1 MEDISRKINEILSD
15 PEMMEQIKGLA
26 GMFGQGSES
35 SQPKKAEQQNNSLAS
50 LNMPD
55 PNMLGTMMKIAPLL
69 QSMGGDDDSI
79 RLLKALKPFLK
90 EERSKR
96 IDGAIKMLG
105 FMKTLPIYSTDYDN
119 TIPENEELNVLTYD
133 RVIGDVM
140 SPCPIPEEVLVTSKQ
155 VKEK

>member
-35 SQPKKAEQQNNSLAS
+35 SQPKKAEPPSNSLAS

-105 FMKTLPIYSTDYDN
+105 FMKILPLLKSSGIN
-119 TIPENEELNVLTYD
+119 LF
-133 RVIGDVM
+133 
-140 SPCPIPEEVLVTSKQ
+140 
-155 VKEK
+155 

>member
-55 PNMLGTMMKIAPLL
+55 PNMLGTMMKIAPLI
-69 QSMGGDDDSI
+69 QSAGGEDDSTK
-79 RLLKALKPFLK
+79 LLRALKPFLK
-90 EERSKR
+90 GERAER
-96 IDGAIKMLG
+96 IDGAIRMMGFIKMLPLLKNSG
-105 FMKTLPIYSTDYDN
+105 INLF
-119 TIPENEELNVLTYD
+119 
-133 RVIGDVM
+133 
-140 SPCPIPEEVLVTSKQ
+140 
-155 VKEK
+155 

>member
-1 MEDISRKINEILSD
+1 MEDISRKINEILGD

-26 GMFGQGSES
+26 GMFGQGSEKS
-35 SQPKKAEQQNNSLAS
+35 DTQAKKPEPQNNNSLSS

-105 FMKTLPIYSTDYDN
+105 FMKILPLLKSSGIN
-119 TIPENEELNVLTYD
+119 LF
-133 RVIGDVM
+133 
-140 SPCPIPEEVLVTSKQ
+140 
-155 VKEK
+155 